1 MSLILYLVAIDDFLL
16 FHGLIYVC
24 KLFLAFSITLQ
35 AWIQLLSPCTLIL
48 LSRIPQILLQPCYP
62 GLDLL
67 LYKLVFVVVKE
78 EPVSVKN

>member
-35 AWIQLLSPCTLIL
+35 AWIQPGFSLDSVVVTLHLDFVVKDTANFVTTLLSGSGPSTL
-48 LSRIPQILLQPCYP
+48 
-62 GLDLL
+62 
-67 LYKLVFVVVKE
+67 
-78 EPVSVKN
+78 